1 MTSNSTKLPSLQ
13 SPPETAIALLDDW
26 FDPIEA
32 GLRDRVREFIQ
43 AMIEAE
49 LEGALCRRRYGRR
62 PIPQDEDTNGP
73 SGMSGHRHGHRSRS
87 LVGTFGRVEIAVP
100 RARLDTAEGKTTEWK
115 STALRAYQ
123 RRTKRADSLIASA
136 YLAGTNSRR
145 VRRALAA
152 VFGGAISKDTVSRVW
167 RKVKADWDTWNVRSL
182 AEEPIIRL
190 ILDGTV
196 VRARVDRKVTS
207 IALLVVLGIRED
219 GQKVLLAIRNMGGE
233 TSAAWRAVLDDL
245 VRRGLRKPEFLIV
258 DGGSGLEQALAS
270 LWGDVPTQR
279 CAVHKHR
286 NLLAHAPQR
295 LHEEISADYNDMIYA
310 TSAAEVEQRRRAFI
324 RKWRLKCKAVADSLE
339 EAGDRLFTFTR
350 LPPSQWKSAR
360 TTNAIER
367 LHEEFKRRIKTQTVL
382 PSAETAAM
390 LFWALLAA
398 GQIAMRKVDGWQTL
412 SQKLTDE
419 TIDLAA

>member
-136 YLAGTNSRR
+136 YIAGTNSRR

-196 VRARVDRKVTS
+196 VRARVDRKATS
-207 IALLVVLGIRED
+207 IVLLVVLGIRED

-279 CAVHKHR
+279 CTVHKHR

>member
-136 YLAGTNSRR
+136 YIAGTNSRR

-279 CAVHKHR
+279 CTVHKHR

-339 EAGDRLFTFTR
+339 EANDRLFTFTR

-398 GQIAMRKVDGWQTL
+398 GQITMRKVDGWQTL